1 MAVGDQIIHILKSYV
16 LKLYT
21 IGFAIL
27 LIVMVIWLLR
37 GYQKG
42 VYWNAKRARSAG
54 DIALATQLFE
64 EAVRQDAKGLS
75 FKALL
80 ALIKIDEPQS
90 LSHMIELIDVPEM
103 NYIAVNARVMM
114 CEVIRKRTTS
124 TTADSLPLD
133 PCASQEVRAEQKQ
146 RWQAWLARAKEK
158 YDWQNGKF
166 IPKQSEN

>member
-1 MAVGDQIIHILKSYV
+1 MALGEQIVHILKSYV
-16 LKLYT
+16 LKLYI

-27 LIVMVIWLLR
+27 LIVMAIWLLR

-42 VYWNAKRARSAG
+42 AYWNAKRARSAG

-80 ALIKIDEPQS
+80 ALMKIDEPQS

-103 NYIAVNARVMM
+103 NYITVNARVMM
-114 CEVIRKRTTS
+114 CEVIRKRTTG

-133 PCASQEVRAEQKQ
+133 PRASQEVRTEQKQ
-146 RWQAWLARAKEK
+146 QWQAWLTKAKEQ
-158 YDWQNGKF
+158 YNWQNGKF
-166 IPKQSEN
+166 VPKEQ

>member
-1 MAVGDQIIHILKSYV
+1 MALGDKIIHILKSYV
-16 LKLYT
+16 IKSVT

-27 LIVMVIWLLR
+27 LIVMAIWLLR

-42 VYWNAKRARSAG
+42 AYWNAKRARSAG

-80 ALIKIDEPQS
+80 ALMKIDEPQS

-103 NYIAVNARVMM
+103 NHIAVNARVMM
-114 CEVIRKRTTS
+114 CEVIRKRTTG
-124 TTADSLPLD
+124 TTADLLPLD
-133 PCASQEVRAEQKQ
+133 PRASQDIRNEQKQ
-146 RWQAWLARAKEK
+146 QWQAWLAKAKEQ
-158 YDWQNGKF
+158 YSWQNGKF
-166 IPKQSEN
+166 VLKEQ

>member
-1 MAVGDQIIHILKSYV
+1 MALGEQIVHILKSYV

-21 IGFAIL
+21 VGFAIL
-27 LIVMVIWLLR
+27 LFVMVIWLVYE
-37 GYQKG
+37 YQKQP
-42 VYWNAKRARSAG
+42 YWNAKRARSAE

-64 EAVRQDAKGLS
+64 EGIREDSRLS
-75 FKALL
+75 GKALL
-80 ALIKIDEPQS
+80 ALMKIDEPQG
-90 LSHMIELIDVPEM
+90 LSHIIELIDVPEM
-103 NYIAVNARVMM
+103 NYIAVNSRVMM
-114 CEVIRKRTTS
+114 CEVIRKRTTG
-124 TTADSLPLD
+124 TTADLLPLD